1 MKRALQPEREVVLTS
16 GAALGASASVRAW
29 KTGEIGGKVSSQC
42 QVEPELVSLPKAG
55 PLGQLCTLS
64 KKQDRNKNLSTGE
77 ESLRGNLPVS
87 GSAQDGKCLPSACKP
102 HAGWEFEVIL
112 PARPKDP
119 RSSNKKYFHAGDML
133 PGTWQN
139 LLRRKILSTQAPQEI
154 YKSRSA
160 RCELTIK
167 KKFFPNTET
176 AHHK

>member
-1 MKRALQPEREVVLTS
+1 MKRALQPERDAALTS
-16 GAALGASASVRAW
+16 GAALGASAGVRAW

-42 QVEPELVSLPKAG
+42 QAEPELISLPKAG

-64 KKQDRNKNLSTGE
+64 EKQDRKKNLSTGE

-119 RSSNKKYFHAGDML
+119 RSSNKSTFML
-133 PGTWQN
+133 VTCFLVP
-139 LLRRKILSTQAPQEI
+139 RRIFSGGRSSQPRPHRRSTNQDQPNVSSQLK
-154 YKSRSA
+154 KS
-160 RCELTIK
+160 
-167 KKFFPNTET
+167 FFPNTET